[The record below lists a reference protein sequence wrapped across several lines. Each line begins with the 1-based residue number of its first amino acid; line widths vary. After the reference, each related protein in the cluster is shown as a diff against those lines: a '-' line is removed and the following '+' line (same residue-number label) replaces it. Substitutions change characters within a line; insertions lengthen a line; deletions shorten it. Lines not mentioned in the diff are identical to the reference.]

1 MYKYFIFFSSLLN
14 FVKYLLKGNKV
25 YIKPN
30 ASFSI
35 SSSSSLKNVKLY
47 VASGARLKINANVSL
62 SNVSICV
69 EKGECII
76 HDNCIIGSP
85 AKRGA
90 ATTNIIINDGSL
102 HVDHHTKLSLDRI
115 WIRFGGHLTIG
126 CYTNINKGS
135 EIRCDEQINIGDYN
149 QISYGVRIWDTNT
162 HTIYD
167 KSERRRITEKYFPY
181 FGYETSKPKTAP
193 VFIGN
198 DCWIG
203 ENAALLKGTKLGDEV
218 IVGYNSLLSGPEIGD
233 GFTVVTQTTL
243 KIRKR
248 Q

>member
-1 MYKYFIFFSSLLN
+1 MNILNIHYRFLYYRNYVYAPSSAFLN
-14 FVKYLLKGNKV
+14 
-25 YIKPN
+25 
-30 ASFSI
+30 I
-35 SSSSSLKNVKLY
+35 SSTASLRNVKIYLSPGTKL
-47 VASGARLKINANVSL
+47 VVSDGVDIRNAV
-62 SNVSICV
+62 ICV

-85 AKRGA
+85 SKGGA

-162 HTIYD
+162 HTIFD

-181 FGYETSKPKTAP
+181 FGYEISKPKTAP

-203 ENAALLKGTKLGDEV
+203 ENTALLKGTKLGDEV
-218 IVGYNSLLSGPEIGD
+218 IVGYNSLLSGHEIED
-233 GFTVVTQTTL
+233 GSTVVTQTTL

-248 Q
+248 

>member
-85 AKRGA
+85 AKG
-90 ATTNIIINDGSL
+90 GS
-102 HVDHHTKLSLDRI
+102 
-115 WIRFGGHLTIG
+115 
-126 CYTNINKGS
+126 
-135 EIRCDEQINIGDYN
+135 DY
-149 QISYGVRIWDTNT
+149 
-162 HTIYD
+162 
-167 KSERRRITEKYFPY
+167 
-181 FGYETSKPKTAP
+181 
-193 VFIGN
+193 
-198 DCWIG
+198 
-203 ENAALLKGTKLGDEV
+203 
-218 IVGYNSLLSGPEIGD
+218 
-233 GFTVVTQTTL
+233 
-243 KIRKR
+243 
-248 Q
+248 

>member
-1 MYKYFIFFSSLLN
+1 MNILNIHYRFLYYRNYVYAPSSAFLN
-14 FVKYLLKGNKV
+14 
-25 YIKPN
+25 
-30 ASFSI
+30 I
-35 SSSSSLKNVKLY
+35 SSTASLRNVKIYLSPGTKL
-47 VASGARLKINANVSL
+47 VVSDGVDIRNAV
-62 SNVSICV
+62 ICV

-85 AKRGA
+85 SKGGA
-90 ATTNIIINDGSL
+90 ATTNIIINDGAL

-162 HTIYD
+162 HTIFD

-181 FGYETSKPKTAP
+181 FGYEISKPKTAP

-203 ENAALLKGTKLGDEV
+203 ENTALLKGTKLGDEV
-218 IVGYNSLLSGPEIGD
+218 IVGYNSLLSGHEIED
-233 GFTVVTQTTL
+233 GSTVVTQTTL